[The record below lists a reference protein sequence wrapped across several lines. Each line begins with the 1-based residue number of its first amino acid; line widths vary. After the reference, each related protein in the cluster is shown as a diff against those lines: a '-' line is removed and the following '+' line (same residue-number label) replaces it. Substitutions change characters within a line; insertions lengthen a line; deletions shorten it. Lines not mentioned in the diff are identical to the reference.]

1 MPRGHLAY
9 RPRLPQILLGSM
21 PAMGGGRQEPSLWG
35 RHRVSE
41 LWVHVTAP
49 LPCLSGM
56 VLGHRGWQRDQS
68 SCSLDICSE
77 AEPQWN
83 TQERPRCPD
92 WTMMQR
98 ESRVRWSGG
107 HTGSWP
113 EGYLDGGDWASLL
126 SCLKLLGGIRFN
138 QNQKNAC
145 K

>member
-107 HTGSWP
+107 HTDTGT
-113 EGYLDGGDWASLL
+113 G
-126 SCLKLLGGIRFN
+126 LGATQEAGLRVTLTEETGHPF
-138 QNQKNAC
+138 C
-145 K
+145 PV